1 MTDLLRIGI
10 IVSMLILALAIGIFA
25 WALCIIAARSDREME
40 KEMIRKEDENG
51 IHQRDKHNGSNN
63 SCTR

>member
-10 IVSMLILALAIGIFA
+10 IVSVLILALVIGMFT
-25 WALCIIAARSDREME
+25 WALCIIAARSDREM
-40 KEMIRKEDENG
+40 IRKEEENG